1 MNGWLPIW
9 VVAAS
14 AAWGAAGYAADD
26 DMVVDGPILP
36 TDAQQQMQ
44 HFGVVN
50 FDQWLFQPSGNARQ
64 AQQRMET
71 QAKLQLAELDRIGE
85 LAPAQRQK
93 LELAARGDLQRFLD
107 EVDALRRKFNAAV
120 KKDPN
125 AANQMWQEIQPL
137 QARQARGLTGS
148 GSLLAKVIPQTL
160 SPEQSLKYE
169 AVTGE
174 RRKFRYRAS
183 IAVALHTLE
192 GSVALTGEQRDAL
205 RKLLLELPPPKA
217 FGQYD
222 HYLIMYRLSM
232 LPPQRIQP
240 LLDERQWTAMKRQL
254 DQQRGMREF
263 LVQQGLL
270 TREELAEPF
279 LAAPAGGP
287 PP

>member
-14 AAWGAAGYAADD
+14 AAWGAADD

-36 TDAQQQMQ
+36 NDAQQQMQ

-71 QAKLQLAELDRIGE
+71 QVKLQLAELERVGE
-85 LAPAQRQK
+85 LAAAQRQK

-107 EVDALRRKFNAAV
+107 DVDALRRKFNAAV
-120 KKDPN
+120 RKDPN

-137 QARQARGLTGS
+137 QARQARGLTGH

-160 SPEQSLKYE
+160 TPEQSLKYE
-169 AVTGE
+169 AVTIE
-174 RRKFRYRAS
+174 RRKFRYQAG
-183 IAVALHTLE
+183 IAVALHQLE
-192 GSVALTGEQRDAL
+192 GSVALSGQQRDAL
-205 RKLLLELPPPKA
+205 RKVLLDLPPPKA

-222 HYLIMYRLSM
+222 HYLIMYRLAM
-232 LPPQRIQP
+232 LPPDKIQP
-240 LLDERQWTAMKRQL
+240 LLDARQWTAMKRQL

-263 LVQQGLL
+263 LIQQGLL

-279 LAAPAGGP
+279 LATPAGGAEP
-287 PP
+287 

>member
-1 MNGWLPIW
+1 MNRFIQVTLIALLP
-9 VVAAS
+9 
-14 AAWGAAGYAADD
+14 AAGFAADD

-36 TDAQQQMQ
+36 NDAQQQME
-44 HFGVVN
+44 HLGVVD

-64 AQQRMET
+64 GQQRLET
-71 QAKLQLAELDRIGE
+71 QVKLQLAELDRIGE
-85 LAPAQRQK
+85 LTAAQKQK

-107 EVDALRRKFNAAV
+107 DADALRRKFNAAV

-137 QARQARGLTGS
+137 QARQARGLTGP
-148 GSLLAKVIPQTL
+148 GSLLAKVIPTTL
-160 SPEQSLKYE
+160 TPEQSLKYE

-174 RRKFRYRAS
+174 RRKFRYQAS
-183 IAVALHTLE
+183 IAVALHQLE
-192 GSVALTGEQRDAL
+192 SSVALNGEQRDAL

-222 HYLIMYRLSM
+222 HYLIMYRLAM
-232 LPPQRIQP
+232 MPPDKIQS
-240 LLDERQWTAMKRQL
+240 LLDARQWTAMKQQL

-263 LVQQGLL
+263 LIQQGML

-279 LAAPAGGP
+279 LAAPAGGAEP
-287 PP
+287 